1 MKNKVLMYTLITI
14 GLVYGS
20 IGVSAIL
27 PIADT
32 FAGTALI
39 GGTAAPN
46 GLTVTAHI
54 TATGEQVGSAT
65 TNNASAFGN
74 YEMSVEFCDPEDTVA
89 CTAANTT
96 DGKAKTSSGLTF
108 KISGTAC
115 TSPAADAITT
125 SAGGGGTNTALNLSI
140 PASCTD
146 GVMNGD
152 ETAVDCGGSTC
163 IACTAMTSALSA
175 TTVSVT
181 SNSSGTVTLT
191 ITATGKQNLTGIN
204 VTVSTFTPTDG
215 SITITVPAHATTLEG
230 SGSGAAAGTKNLNV
244 TLNISVGVNTT
255 EGVFPG
261 NVTVAATGVT
271 TQVKAINVNTRAA
284 TAGRRAKRMEISASG
299 LEGAPVCLGQPVV
312 IKAVDLTRGSV
323 LDGADVDVFIPAEKR
338 VANKI
343 TYGTADDNGEFQFT
357 PTAAGE
363 YLISVVES
371 SYREGSLKV
380 TVESCVATTSTMPAT
395 TTAPPVVVT
404 TSQPKYTTSSTVPE
418 TTTFKAPPVTT
429 VYKPPVTTRPAPLPP
444 PAKKSPITT
453 ILIIIIVLVIIVAVV
468 MKGKGGGAA
477 PAAKEKPKAEEKK

>member
-1 MKNKVLMYTLITI
+1 MKNKVLMYTLITF
-14 GLVYGS
+14 GLLFGGS
-20 IGVSAIL
+20 VSAL
-27 PIADT
+27 VPIADT
-32 FAGTALI
+32 YAGTALI

-46 GLTVTAHI
+46 GLAVTAHI
-54 TATGEQVGSAT
+54 TSTGEQVGST
-65 TNNASAFGN
+65 VTNSASGYGN
-74 YEMSVEFCDPEDTVA
+74 YELSVEFCDGDDTQN
-89 CTAANTT
+89 CTLSNTT
-96 DGKAKTSSGLTF
+96 DGKATQGVGLTF

-115 TSPAADAITT
+115 TTPAADTYST
-125 SAGGGGTNTALNLSI
+125 STGTGGATNLAVNLSI

-146 GVMNGD
+146 GVLNGD
-152 ETAVDCGGSTC
+152 ETAVDCGGSC
-163 IACTAMTSALSA
+163 VACQAMTSALSS
-175 TTVSVT
+175 TTAQVT

-204 VTVSTFTPTDG
+204 VTVSTFAPTTG

-230 SGSGAAAGTKNLNV
+230 SGTGAAAGTKNFNV

-271 TQVKAINVNTRAA
+271 TQVKSINVDTRAA
-284 TAGRRAKRMEISASG
+284 SLGRKTKRMEISASG

-312 IKAVDLTRGSV
+312 IKAVDLTRATA
-323 LDGADVDVFIPAEKR
+323 LDGADVDVFMPAEKR
-338 VANKI
+338 VSNKI
-343 TYGTADDNGEFQFT
+343 TYGTADNNGEFQFT

-371 SYREGSLKV
+371 SYREGLLKV
-380 TVESCVATTSTMPAT
+380 TVESCVATTSTMAAT

-429 VYKPPVTTRPAPLPP
+429 VYKPPVTTQPAPLPP
-444 PAKKSPITT
+444 PAEKSPMTT

-468 MKGKGGGAA
+468 LKGKGGGAA
-477 PAAKEKPKAEEKK
+477 PAAKEKPKAAEKK